1 MERGALL
8 QLRLEAAARLLL
20 LLQLRAEHAQ
30 LRGHRGAVAL
40 VVQQRELRLLRVK
53 GEGWGEGEGE
63 GEGEGGSEA

>member
-30 LRGHRGAVAL
+30 LGGHRGAVAL

-53 GEGWGEGEGE
+53 DEGEG
-63 GEGEGGSEA
+63 